1 MSKLPCEKAIWETI
15 PIIRK
20 EIACCMVNDFGLN
33 QKEAATIL
41 NITPSA
47 VSQYKCNK
55 RADKNINDVT
65 IINEIKVSA
74 KKIVENDNMN
84 IESEICRLCRIINKN
99 DPCPIS

>member
-1 MSKLPCEKAIWETI
+1 MKRLPCEKAIWETI
-15 PIIRK
+15 PLIRK
-20 EIACCMVNDFGLN
+20 EIACFMVNDFGLN